1 MEDDANTFIEDQADV
16 DQLTEE
22 EFRKRKEAEFKRR
35 SQAIQRN
42 LPRPLDMNE
51 AVLRPLNSNP
61 PLTGIKC
68 LTVEGLEIDC
78 FFLSRT
84 PKG

>member
-1 MEDDANTFIEDQADV
+1 MMMPKTGDHIFLFFVSQDDVEMEDDANTFIEDQADV

-22 EFRKRKEAEFKRR
+22 EFLKRKEAEFKRR
-35 SQAIQRN
+35 SQAIQRT

-61 PLTGIKC
+61 PLTGK
-68 LTVEGLEIDC
+68 
-78 FFLSRT
+78 
-84 PKG
+84 